1 MNDKKPLVDF
11 RSAPKLQTSLILSGA
26 LIGFFGAQGGITVLT
41 VLGIVLILASG
52 AVWSLYYRCPHCG
65 EQLGRDRYLKYCPH
79 CGRSLDAPVEK
90 PVRTR
95 SVPAYAKLNLT
106 LDILSKR
113 PDGYHEMKM
122 VMQTISLHDDVTVT
136 LADGKG
142 ITCRVADAAL
152 PCDERNL
159 AVKAAKV
166 FCEAVNYSGGIDIAL
181 TKRIPSEAGMA
192 GGSADAAAVLR
203 ALRDLVS
210 PALTDERLEEIGAG
224 VGSDVPFC
232 IRGGTQLA
240 EGRGEVLTVLS
251 PAPKCFAAVCKP
263 DFPISTPALFARVD
277 GVTLSNRP
285 DTDAMLSAIACGERG
300 ALCENVSNVFEQVLP
315 EAQRERIEEI
325 KRALVEHGA
334 LCAAMTGSGSA
345 VFGLFCEEDVCR
357 SACRALQSERVMT
370 FCTEFV

>member
-1 MNDKKPLVDF
+1 MNDKKPLIGF
-11 RSAPKLQTSLILSGA
+11 RSVPKLQTSLILSGA

-79 CGRSLDAPVEK
+79 CGRSLDAPVEA
-90 PVRTR
+90 PVR
-95 SVPAYAKLNLT
+95 SINIPAYAKLNLT
-106 LDILSKR
+106 LDILGKL

-122 VMQTISLHDDVTVT
+122 VMQTISLHDDVTVALT
-136 LADGKG
+136 DGKG
-142 ITCRVADAAL
+142 ITCRVDGAAL

-159 AVKAAKV
+159 AVKAAKA

-210 PALTDERLEEIGAG
+210 PALTDERLEQIGAA

-240 EGRGEVLTVLS
+240 EGRGEALTVLS
-251 PAPKCFAAVCKP
+251 PAPRCFAAVCKP

-277 GVTLSNRP
+277 GVTITDRP
-285 DTDAMLSAIACGERG
+285 DTDAMLAAIEHGDTDT
-300 ALCENVSNVFEQVLP
+300 LCANVRNVFEQVLP
-315 EAQRERIEEI
+315 ETQRERIEEI
-325 KRALVEHGA
+325 KRALAENGA

-345 VFGLFCEEDVCR
+345 VFGLFREEDVCR
-357 SACRALQSERVMT
+357 SACSALQSERVMT